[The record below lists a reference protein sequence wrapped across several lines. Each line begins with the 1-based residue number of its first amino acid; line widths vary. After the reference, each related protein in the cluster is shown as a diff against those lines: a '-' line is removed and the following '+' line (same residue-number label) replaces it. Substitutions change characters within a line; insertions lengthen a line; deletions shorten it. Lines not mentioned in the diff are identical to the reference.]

1 MVVVP
6 LSKMPDSFDVDPN
19 APHVPGQGSD
29 EGSLNLLRV
38 ASAATLVAGGALL
51 FAGKRRAGLIAAAT
65 GVSLAMLEQQETLKK
80 WWVLLPGYIVQVQK
94 VITEVE
100 GAVEQFAEQREK
112 LGNVLG
118 HK

>member
-6 LSKMPDSFDVDPN
+6 LSKMPDSFDVDPH
-19 APHVPGQGSD
+19 APHPSSD
-29 EGSLNLLRV
+29 ESSLNWLRV
-38 ASAATLVAGGALL
+38 TSAATLVAGGALL
-51 FAGKRRAGLIAAAT
+51 FAGKRRAGLVAAAT

-80 WWVLLPGYIVQVQK
+80 WWVLLPGYIAQVQK

-112 LGNVLG
+112 LGSVLG
-118 HK
+118 RK

>member
-1 MVVVP
+1 
-6 LSKMPDSFDVDPN
+6 LSATN
-19 APHVPGQGSD
+19 R
-29 EGSLNLLRV
+29 L
-38 ASAATLVAGGALL
+38 AALVAAP
-51 FAGKRRAGLIAAAT
+51 T

-100 GAVEQFAEQREK
+100 GAVEHFAEQREK

-118 HK
+118 RK

>member
-6 LSKMPDSFDVDPN
+6 LSKMPDSFDVDPH
-19 APHVPGQGSD
+19 APHGPGQSSD
-29 EGSLNLLRV
+29 ESSLNWLRV
-38 ASAATLVAGGALL
+38 TSAATLVAGGALL
-51 FAGKRRAGLIAAAT
+51 LAGKRRAGLVAAAT

-80 WWVLLPGYIVQVQK
+80 WWVLLPGYIVQVQN
-94 VITEVE
+94 VITQVE

-118 HK
+118 RK